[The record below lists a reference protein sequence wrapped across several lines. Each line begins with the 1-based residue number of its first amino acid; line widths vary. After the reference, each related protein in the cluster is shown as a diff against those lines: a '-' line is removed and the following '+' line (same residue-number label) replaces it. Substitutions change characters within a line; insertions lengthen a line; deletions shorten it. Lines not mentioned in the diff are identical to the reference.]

1 MRNLLILATVVG
13 SAVIGTGVAL
23 TGTLRQASVQQAS
36 IQQAAVQ
43 QAVPV
48 AQATIPAPQIA
59 PNPTPATPIAQVIS
73 QPTQPEPLFPPPAP
87 APDPNSATATA
98 TSISPL
104 RAQLRRAIQERN
116 LAMLKS
122 LLQAG
127 SLREALR
134 DVEAQEQINLDNLD
148 ASAWK
153 VLEKAINYRCRT
165 QPSGEQSACFE

>member
-36 IQQAAVQ
+36 VQ
-43 QAVPV
+43 QASVQPV
-48 AQATIPAPQIA
+48 LPIAQATIPAPQIA
-59 PNPTPATPIAQVIS
+59 PSPAPTTPIAQVIS

-87 APDPNSATATA
+87 APDPMATA

-148 ASAWK
+148 ASAWR

-165 QPSGEQSACFE
+165 QTNGEQSACFE